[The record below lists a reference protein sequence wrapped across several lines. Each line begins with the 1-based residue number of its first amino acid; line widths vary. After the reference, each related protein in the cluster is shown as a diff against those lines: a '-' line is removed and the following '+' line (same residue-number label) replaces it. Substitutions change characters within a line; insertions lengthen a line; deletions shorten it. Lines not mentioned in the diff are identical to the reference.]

1 VFKLLR
7 SARYVVVPSTCY
19 ETFGLV
25 AIEAFSCGVAVIASN
40 HGALGELID
49 DGVTGLL
56 VKPGDAVDLAEKITW
71 ANGHPVE
78 MLAMGRRAYARYL
91 KSYTAQENYKLLMD
105 IYGIAISSTRKET
118 NGNQAVVSIRSKDKC
133 IDVG

>member
-1 VFKLLR
+1 
-7 SARYVVVPSTCY
+7 
-19 ETFGLV
+19 
-25 AIEAFSCGVAVIASN
+25 VAVIASN

-49 DGVTGLL
+49 DGATGLL
-56 VKPGDAVDLAEKITW
+56 FKPGDAADLAEKITW

-78 MLAMGRRAYARYL
+78 MLAMGRRAYASYL
-91 KSYTAQENYKLLMD
+91 KRYTAQENYKLLMD